1 MLYRNWAHDI
11 MLQFFFS
18 QESFKK
24 MEKKEGPLPYEVQ
37 WFEENCIPHVVNN
50 LMEYGEIEDQMRRE
64 IEHRRKMDK
73 KTRKR

>member
-1 MLYRNWAHDI
+1 MLCRNWAHDI

-18 QESFKK
+18 QASFKDNG
-24 MEKKEGPLPYEVQ
+24 EERRSFSYEVQ
-37 WFEENCIPHVVNN
+37 WFEKNCIPQVVNN